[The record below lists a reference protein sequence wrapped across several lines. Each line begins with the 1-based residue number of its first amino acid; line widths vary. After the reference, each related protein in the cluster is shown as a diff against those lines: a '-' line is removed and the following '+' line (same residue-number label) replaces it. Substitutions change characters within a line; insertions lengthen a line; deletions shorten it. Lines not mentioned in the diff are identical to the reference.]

1 MVPVRAG
8 GGVGDFAC
16 QRLRRHWRPVAKGIR
31 RFDRLSEAERHRLRI
46 DIKTLRYAVE
56 LFEPL

>member
-1 MVPVRAG
+1 M
-8 GGVGDFAC
+8 GDFAC